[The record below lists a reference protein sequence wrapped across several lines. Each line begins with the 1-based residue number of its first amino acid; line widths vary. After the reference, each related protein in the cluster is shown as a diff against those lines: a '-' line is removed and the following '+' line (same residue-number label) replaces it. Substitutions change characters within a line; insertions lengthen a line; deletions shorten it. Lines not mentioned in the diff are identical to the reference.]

1 MTQLDEGGQRRLAA
15 TGYAALAER
24 YDGNGQHADAE
35 TWRRRALADDPESE
49 AIETAALHV
58 GLARTLLAL
67 GRADEAE
74 EQLRRALRLDPASVE
89 AARALAGLWLR
100 DGRVGDAARAYTVLL
115 DSGCRESRLPYAE
128 LLWQLGLLEDA
139 EQQYRAA
146 LAEPETAL
154 EAAAALGVLL
164 VRRGQKL
171 QGEHFLRLAAEAFG
185 DAAALT
191 NHGNALALLGRL
203 DEAEGRYRAALADD
217 PDCAAAQWGL
227 AELYD
232 RRGQDGRASVA
243 RKRATRLDPQ
253 LARSCG

>member
-1 MTQLDEGGQRRLAA
+1 MTRFDEVGQRRAA
-15 TGYAALAER
+15 AAGYAALGEC
-24 YDGNGQHADAE
+24 YDDRGQHADAE
-35 TWRRRALADDPESE
+35 TWRRRALADDPGSE
-49 AIETAALHV
+49 AIETATLHV

-89 AARALAGLWLR
+89 ASRALAALWLR
-100 DGRVGDAARAYTVLL
+100 SGQVGEAARAYAVLL
-115 DSGCRESRLPYAE
+115 GSGCRESRLPYAE

-139 EQQYRAA
+139 ELQYRAA

-164 VRRGQKL
+164 IRRRQHDE
-171 QGEHFLRLAAEAFG
+171 GEHLLRLAAEAFG

-191 NHGNALALLGRL
+191 NHGHALALLGRL
-203 DEAEGRYRAALADD
+203 DESEGRYRAALSED

-227 AELYD
+227 AELYE
-232 RRGQDGRASVA
+232 RRGQDGRAIVA
-243 RKRATRLDPQ
+243 RRRATRLDPQ